1 MAIKPPYRP
10 SSTGVR
16 VSYHESPSFLVAPTP
31 RSAPTTPT
39 TPFRG
44 ATMMTTPPPSSPLM
58 TSPVQRRSQSKAMAS
73 IAQGRQPPAPKKYQ
87 PFQSLAIERRAKA
100 STLAI
105 GDTPRRRPEYSLDDR
120 FGATSRMS
128 NSDYER
134 YREWVDNVADTPD
147 ELVEKLEKNAKDN
160 KDRMKKLSDSISIL
174 TSGMKEFRT
183 AKEDWDGMV
192 EMSTKMVK
200 RKRSATKEAY
210 DRITDLNHQI
220 GRELTKNY
228 SYIPYETLV
237 DHHYAVSF
245 PQTQRKASGKNKE

>member
-1 MAIKPPYRP
+1 
-10 SSTGVR
+10 
-16 VSYHESPSFLVAPTP
+16 
-31 RSAPTTPT
+31 
-39 TPFRG
+39 
-44 ATMMTTPPPSSPLM
+44 
-58 TSPVQRRSQSKAMAS
+58 
-73 IAQGRQPPAPKKYQ
+73 
-87 PFQSLAIERRAKA
+87 
-100 STLAI
+100 
-105 GDTPRRRPEYSLDDR
+105 
-120 FGATSRMS
+120 MS